1 MVNQYPTHQEPSGQ
15 PSGQV
20 VRIEVQPPVDSQT
33 LHATVD
39 SVFTEGNTVSGVILD
54 LSQVDFIESS
64 GLGALVAVFKRC
76 GDKQCPV
83 VFLNPQS
90 YVMKLIEITRLD
102 KVFTIKQEL
111 AEAVTAAGGQ

>member
-1 MVNQYPTHQEPSGQ
+1 MANNYPTHQEPTGN
-15 PSGQV
+15 PSNHV
-20 VRIEVQPPVDSQT
+20 IRIEVETPVDSQT

-39 SVFTEGNTVSGVILD
+39 AAFAGDKKPSGIILD
-54 LSQVDFIESS
+54 LAKVDFIESS

-76 GDKQCPV
+76 GDQQCPV

-102 KVFTIKQEL
+102 KVLTIKQDL
-111 AEAVTAAGGQ
+111 SEAVTAASS